1 MSHTTLAAALLLGV
15 SSISSLSAAAAV
27 PTQQQAKL
35 TGRTSA
41 RVTTTAPIYIQ
52 PGAETPL
59 RVAAVGTTLN
69 VLKEDGEWAQVEF
82 QDPQWGLRVGWV
94 QTKLI
99 QIWRP
104 ELQPVDL
111 SIKDDAAA
119 QRERS
124 NAPRR
129 AEPVGDPTTSS
140 APQQDVVPSDALRG
154 RPQTRAAQE
163 VAAPPEDAPYPFP
176 MPAGVERF
184 IDAGRTLKGRGTG
197 LVLTDAAQG
206 VLNVMTAFADGMNNC
221 PGCSNTKSGFSV
233 VAFTPLTWIEWQASQ
248 AAKEYRT
255 FDLSMVTEEMAAPV
269 LRIRVNPDI
278 PSHVIA
284 SGLAGT
290 SSVQHVVLRCAQKK
304 TVIQPLNKS
313 TFVVTVKNAMGGN
326 AQYEGVEAIFPLD
339 GVAQLRG
346 PRGDQEFFVT
356 VVGTGYEKNFKIKQ
370 KHFKQLPM

>member
-1 MSHTTLAAALLLGV
+1 MSHTTLAAVLLLGV
-15 SSISSLSAAAAV
+15 SSVAV
-27 PTQQQAKL
+27 PTHQQAEL

-41 RVTTTAPIYIQ
+41 RVTTIAPIFVQ
-52 PGAETPL
+52 PGAMTPL

-82 QDPQWGLRVGWV
+82 QDPQWGMRVGWV

-104 ELQPVDL
+104 ELQPIDL
-111 SIKDDAAA
+111 SIKDDSAA
-119 QRERS
+119 QRKRT

-129 AEPVGDPTTSS
+129 AEPVGDPTTSH
-140 APQQDVVPSDALRG
+140 APQQDVVPSDAMRG
-154 RPQTRAAQE
+154 RPQTRAAQD

-176 MPAGVERF
+176 MPAGVEKF
-184 IDAGRTLKGRGTG
+184 IDAGLTLKGQGTG

-206 VLNVMTAFADGMNNC
+206 VLNVLTALADGMNNC